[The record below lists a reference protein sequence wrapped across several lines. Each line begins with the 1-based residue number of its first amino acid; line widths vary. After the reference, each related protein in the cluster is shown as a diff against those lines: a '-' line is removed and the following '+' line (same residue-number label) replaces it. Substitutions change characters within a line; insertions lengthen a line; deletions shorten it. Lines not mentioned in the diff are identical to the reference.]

1 MRVVLAGRAPDP
13 AACARWID
21 RAPSSPPSGPPDAT
35 VDRYRAQVPVESGT
49 APQTIF
55 ERVRERLLE
64 YDIFPPAVMLHG
76 LCRSGPIQFGSTI
89 VQRVQADS
97 LFALEMAVRVTRTWD
112 TESAGKREA
121 GFTYVTLEGHAECG
135 VESFRLQL
143 DHATQAVA
151 LLIDAR
157 SKPGVWLTRLGFPI
171 ARIIQRSLT
180 QAAVRRLTHL

>member
-1 MRVVLAGRAPDP
+1 M
-13 AACARWID
+13 
-21 RAPSSPPSGPPDAT
+21 
-35 VDRYRAQVPVESGT
+35 DRYRAHVPVESGT
-49 APQTIF
+49 PPQAVF
-55 ERVRERLLE
+55 ERVRDRLLD
-64 YDIFPPAVMLHG
+64 YDIFPPAFMLHG

-89 VQRVQADS
+89 VQRVQADG

-135 VESFRLQL
+135 VESFRVQL

-157 SKPGVWLTRLGFPI
+157 SRPGLWLTRLGLPVV
-171 ARIIQRSLT
+171 RIIQRSLT